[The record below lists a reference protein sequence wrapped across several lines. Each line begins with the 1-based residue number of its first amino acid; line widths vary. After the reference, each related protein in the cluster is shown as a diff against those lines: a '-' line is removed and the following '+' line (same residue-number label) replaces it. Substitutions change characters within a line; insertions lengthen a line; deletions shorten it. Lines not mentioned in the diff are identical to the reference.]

1 MAGSS
6 TTSVVL
12 DTSIVAK
19 SILKPPRH
27 LPSHILERETET
39 RRKIHAI
46 LEILEAHSY
55 TVYFPRAGLVETA
68 SVLKRGGLSRQDI
81 TRIIESMEETFIV
94 VGENIIYQRALEV
107 ALERA
112 PSGFDTY
119 FIALAA
125 ATNSILITDDKTMA
139 RHAEAL
145 GIDTI
150 LVRETSLEQIRRR
163 LQG

>member
-1 MAGSS
+1 MARSS
-6 TTSVVL
+6 TTSLVL

-27 LPSHILERETET
+27 LPRHIYEREAET
-39 RRKIHAI
+39 RRKINAI
-46 LEILEAHSY
+46 LEILESHGY

-68 SVLKRGGLSRQDI
+68 SVLKRGGLGRQAI
-81 TRIIESMEETFIV
+81 TKIIESMEETFIIV
-94 VGENIIYQRALEV
+94 SESTIYSKALEV

-125 ATNSILITDDKTMA
+125 VTNSTLVTDDKAMA

-145 GIDTI
+145 GIDII
-150 LVRETSLEQIRRR
+150 LVRETSLEEIRRR
-163 LQG
+163 LRD